1 MERTARQDRMVMEG
15 YEAHIYS
22 HVDTPQVTLHY
33 HADFFEIYCLLEG
46 SVLYQVERRQYALTR
61 AYRRQQAIP
70 PHVSVDSA
78 G

>member
-33 HADFFEIYCLLEG
+33 HAG
-46 SVLYQVERRQYALTR
+46 SMRSPPA
-61 AYRRQQAIP
+61 AY
-70 PHVSVDSA
+70 
-78 G
+78 